1 MEEVRN
7 VIYNVLRTMDKISVE
22 GHENMDKFLGCYQ
35 YLQKC
40 AQMLEQL
47 EQEAAAASPDESVE
61 E

>member
-47 EQEAAAASPDESVE
+47 EQEAAASHDESVE

>member
-7 VIYNVLRTMDKISVE
+7 VIYNVLHTMDKISVE
-22 GHENMDKFLGCYQ
+22 GHENMDKLLGCYQ

-40 AQMLEQL
+40 AAMLEQL
-47 EQEAAAASPDESVE
+47 EQEAAASPDESVE